1 MAGGCWPH
9 ADGPGVLTPGD
20 ESQKE
25 TVAGSSSRGAVAPC
39 RRVQNWCTLYLLVSG
54 PFGQCDGSVHTTE
67 YVSPGG
73 GPSSP
78 GTLAVQAASV
88 PGGHQA
94 EAVLSTSQCRFHVSL
109 GPLIPGQ
116 TYLVAN
122 KGNTFILGLGTHSAL

>member
-67 YVSPGG
+67 YRFTSHLEV
-73 GPSSP
+73 GP
-78 GTLAVQAASV
+78 V
-88 PGGHQA
+88 PRVPWLCRQP
-94 EAVLSTSQCRFHVSL
+94 QC
-109 GPLIPGQ
+109 
-116 TYLVAN
+116 LVD
-122 KGNTFILGLGTHSAL
+122 TRQRRC